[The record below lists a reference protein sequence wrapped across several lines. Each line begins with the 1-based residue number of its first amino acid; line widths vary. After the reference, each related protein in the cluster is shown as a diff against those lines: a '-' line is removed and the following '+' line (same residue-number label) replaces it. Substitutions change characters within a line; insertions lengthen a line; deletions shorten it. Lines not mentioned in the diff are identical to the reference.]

1 MIRRLGFGGG
11 VITFIKRQMT
21 TSSAREFAKNVRLVE
36 VGPRDGLQNEKQI
49 IDTNIKVELVNR
61 LQRAGCKYIEVG
73 AFVSPK
79 AVPRMA
85 DSSDVFKLIE
95 RTDGI
100 TYAALTPNLKGFE
113 GAIQVQANEVA
124 IFTAASEA
132 FNMANIRCSIEDSI
146 ARFEPVLEAARSQN
160 IPVRGYVSCIAGCP
174 YQGYVDPDKVRE
186 VTQILLDKGCYEVSL
201 GDTIGVGTPG
211 AIAAVLKTVLE
222 TIPASKIALHLHDT
236 YGQALANI
244 LVGLQHGIRT
254 FDSSVAGL
262 GGCPYAPGASGNVA
276 TEDVVYMM
284 DGLGI
289 DTGIS
294 LDELVTVGNF
304 ISDALGRPNG
314 SKVGNAVKA
323 ACAKAD

>member
-1 MIRRLGFGGG
+1 
-11 VITFIKRQMT
+11 MT
-21 TSSAREFAKNVRLVE
+21 KVFTTHTQLVY
-36 VGPRDGLQNEKQI
+36 LFCN
-49 IDTNIKVELVNR
+49 
-61 LQRAGCKYIEVG
+61 
-73 AFVSPK
+73 S
-79 AVPRMA
+79 
-85 DSSDVFKLIE
+85 
-95 RTDGI
+95 
-100 TYAALTPNLKGFE
+100 
-113 GAIQVQANEVA
+113 
-124 IFTAASEA
+124 
-132 FNMANIRCSIEDSI
+132 
-146 ARFEPVLEAARSQN
+146 
-160 IPVRGYVSCIAGCP
+160 
-174 YQGYVDPDKVRE
+174 
-186 VTQILLDKGCYEVSL
+186 GCYEVSL

-304 ISDALGRPNG
+304 ISDALGNNKTTIITRVVDTI
-314 SKVGNAVKA
+314 SFQVDQMDQK
-323 ACAKAD
+323 

>member
-1 MIRRLGFGGG
+1 
-11 VITFIKRQMT
+11 
-21 TSSAREFAKNVRLVE
+21 
-36 VGPRDGLQNEKQI
+36 
-49 IDTNIKVELVNR
+49 
-61 LQRAGCKYIEVG
+61 
-73 AFVSPK
+73 
-79 AVPRMA
+79 MA
-85 DSSDVFKLIE
+85 DSSDVFKLID

-124 IFTAASEA
+124 IFTAASEGKNFPKKFLTKKFQSKICIKNFNRFLA

-186 VTQILLDKGCYEVSL
+186 VTQILLDKGVFCKKKIQLFCLRRTSKIFLGCYEVSL

-211 AIAAVLKTVLE
+211 AIAAILKTVLE

-304 ISDALGRPNG
+304 ISDALGKNLKILKF
-314 SKVGNAVKA
+314 S
-323 ACAKAD
+323 

>member
-1 MIRRLGFGGG
+1 MFNSDQINLLKSQLRG
-11 VITFIKRQMT
+11 I
-21 TSSAREFAKNVRLVE
+21 AKSVKIVE

-49 IDTNIKVELVNR
+49 IDTNVKVELVNQ
-61 LQRAGCKYIEVG
+61 LQKAGCKYIEVG

-85 DSSDVFKLIE
+85 DSKEVFKLIE
-95 RTDGI
+95 RSEDV

-113 GAIQVQANEVA
+113 GAIQVNANEVA
-124 IFTAASEA
+124 VFTAASEA
-132 FNMANIRCSIEDSI
+132 FNNANIRCSIDESI
-146 ARFEPVLEAARSQN
+146 ERFNPVFEAAREHD

-174 YQGYVDPDKVRE
+174 YQGWVDPVKVAE
-186 VTQILLDKGCYEVSL
+186 VSDLLLKKGCYEVSL
-201 GDTIGVGTPG
+201 GDTIGVATPG
-211 AIAAVLKTVLE
+211 AIATVLKTVLE
-222 TIPASKIALHLHDT
+222 RIKPERLALHLHDT
-236 YGQALANI
+236 YGQALPNI
-244 LVGLQHGIRT
+244 LVGLQHGITT

-289 DTGIS
+289 ETGIS
-294 LDELVTVGNF
+294 LDDLVHVGNY
-304 ISDALGRPNG
+304 ISNALGRPNG

-323 ACAKAD
+323 ALEK

>member
-1 MIRRLGFGGG
+1 MFNSDQINLLKSQVRG
-11 VITFIKRQMT
+11 V
-21 TSSAREFAKNVRLVE
+21 AKSVKIVE

-49 IDTNIKVELVNR
+49 IDTNIKVELVNQ
-61 LQRAGCKYIEVG
+61 LQNAGCKYIEVG

-85 DSSDVFKLIE
+85 DSKEVFKLIE
-95 RTDGI
+95 RSEDV
-100 TYAALTPNLKGFE
+100 TYAALTPNLKGFDS
-113 GAIQVQANEVA
+113 AIQVNANEVA
-124 IFTAASEA
+124 VFTAASEA
-132 FNMANIRCSIEDSI
+132 FNNANIRCSIDESI
-146 ARFEPVLEAARSQN
+146 ERFNPVFVAAREHD

-174 YQGYVDPDKVRE
+174 YQGWVDPVKVAE
-186 VTQILLDKGCYEVSL
+186 VSDLLLKKGCYEVSL
-201 GDTIGVGTPG
+201 GDTIGVATPG
-211 AIAAVLKTVLE
+211 AIATVLKTVLE
-222 TIPASKIALHLHDT
+222 RIKPERLALHLHDT
-236 YGQALANI
+236 YGQALPNI
-244 LVGLQHGIRT
+244 LVGLQHGITT

-294 LDELVTVGNF
+294 LDDLVHVGNY
-304 ISDALGRPNG
+304 ISNALGRPNG

-323 ACAKAD
+323 ALEK

>member
-1 MIRRLGFGGG
+1 MYHVLLAVLIRVTLTRTKLEKLLKSFLTK
-11 VITFIKRQMT
+11 VL
-21 TSSAREFAKNVRLVE
+21 TSHLTSLYF
-36 VGPRDGLQNEKQI
+36 P
-49 IDTNIKVELVNR
+49 
-61 LQRAGCKYIEVG
+61 
-73 AFVSPK
+73 
-79 AVPRMA
+79 
-85 DSSDVFKLIE
+85 
-95 RTDGI
+95 
-100 TYAALTPNLKGFE
+100 TYL
-113 GAIQVQANEVA
+113 
-124 IFTAASEA
+124 
-132 FNMANIRCSIEDSI
+132 
-146 ARFEPVLEAARSQN
+146 
-160 IPVRGYVSCIAGCP
+160 
-174 YQGYVDPDKVRE
+174 
-186 VTQILLDKGCYEVSL
+186 GCYEVSL

-304 ISDALGRPNG
+304 ISDALGKNQNTIITRVVDQMDQFVFRKTKWIKSRKCCQG
-314 SKVGNAVKA
+314 RLCKSRVKIH
-323 ACAKAD
+323 